1 MGNDVASVG
10 LTVARGIVDL
20 YQSAQPIDTKIFP
33 YVMDALYP
41 VKDYVQMAAD
51 LSQYYALALNGKK
64 FSPSDAA
71 NAQLVYGDIMFG
83 CSPLLTSSV
92 ISNVGTSRNAYLYL
106 FNHTPSHPF
115 LALLGP
121 THTSEMPYV
130 FGTFDEYVAW
140 ATGGAISQWA
150 PTPFEQAMSQSI
162 MDYWLNFARY
172 SNPNGAKRD
181 ANATNVEWPTA
192 GCGSENNFMVF
203 GDKGPGEGGRVGV
216 VIDVVEWTGSRSC

>member
-10 LTVARGIVDL
+10 LTVAQGIVDL
-20 YQSAQPIDTKIFP
+20 YQSAQPIDTKSFP

-51 LSQYYALALNGKK
+51 LSQYFASYL
-64 FSPSDAA
+64 SPINAT
-71 NAQLVYGDIMFG
+71 NAQLLFGDVMFA
-83 CSPLLTSSV
+83 CSALLTSSV

-106 FNHTPSHPF
+106 FNHTPSNPF